1 MNLVTSRHAVRN
13 AEPPVRLGSEWRGQ
27 RRAAAGRRRREHEPR
42 AVVMPKATAAFAR
55 KSPVYDTSFGWCFVN
70 PQMDVQY
77 GVDSMPEVLMAHC

>member
-1 MNLVTSRHAVRN
+1 
-13 AEPPVRLGSEWRGQ
+13 
-27 RRAAAGRRRREHEPR
+27 
-42 AVVMPKATAAFAR
+42 MPKATAAFAR